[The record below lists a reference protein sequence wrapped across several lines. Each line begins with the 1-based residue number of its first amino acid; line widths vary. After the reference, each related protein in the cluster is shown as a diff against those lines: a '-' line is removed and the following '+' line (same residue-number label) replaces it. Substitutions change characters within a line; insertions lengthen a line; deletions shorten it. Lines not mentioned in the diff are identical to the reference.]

1 MTMTLSPQNST
12 VQARVSGGP
21 AWWFSDLWEMT
32 LRNIRHLLR
41 SPELVLYSLLQP
53 VMFIV
58 LFAYVFGGAINVGQ
72 SYVQFLLPGIFV
84 QMVIYGAASGTTLA
98 IATEMRL
105 GLMDRFRSMPMSRT
119 AVLLGST
126 LSEVFRSVAAL
137 IVMVPFGLLIGFR
150 FHSGFLPVL
159 AGFLLVLLFG
169 FAVSW
174 MGAWIGLSVSS
185 PQAAQAAGG
194 VWVFPFVLIS
204 SAFVPTET
212 MPGWLQAYAAHS
224 PMTTAVD
231 ASRAL
236 FSGGSANSE
245 VLQTIL
251 WSAGLILV
259 FGWLSVRKFTS
270 GKAT

>member
-1 MTMTLSPQNST
+1 MTTTLSPQSDI
-12 VQARVSGGP
+12 VQAAAPSGLS
-21 AWWFSDLWEMT
+21 WWFSDLWEMT
-32 LRNIRHLLR
+32 HRNIRHLLR

-58 LFAYVFGGAINVGQ
+58 LFAYVFGGAIDVGQ
-72 SYVQFLLPGIFV
+72 NYVQFLLPGIFV
-84 QMVIYGAASGTTLA
+84 QMVIYGAASGTTMA

-105 GLMDRFRSMPMSRT
+105 GLMDRFRSLPMSRS

-137 IVMVPFGLLIGFR
+137 IVMVPFGLLVGFR
-150 FHSGFLPVL
+150 FLNGLLSAI
-159 AGFLLVLLFG
+159 AGFLLLLLFG

-174 MGAWIGLSVSS
+174 LSAWIGLSVSS

-212 MPGWLQAYAAHS
+212 MPGWLQVYASHS

-231 ASRAL
+231 AARAL
-236 FSGGSANSE
+236 FTGGPAAGD
-245 VLQTIL
+245 VLQTVL

-259 FGWLSVRKFTS
+259 FGTMSVRKFS
-270 GKAT
+270 SRKAN